1 MFFQSK
7 KALEQCTRHLDSSQ
21 ALINAIEQN
30 VATISFTPQGEIIA
44 ANNRFLSLM
53 AFEPQE
59 IIGRHHRMLCTQDY
73 SQSSNYADFWQALR
87 QQKSHRGRFLR
98 QTKHGKRVWLEAS
111 YFPVLSP
118 EGQLD
123 HIYKIATDVTADQE
137 HLNRL
142 TSINTAL
149 DRSLAR
155 VEFTTTGEVLNANE
169 NFLQLMGYSLTAVE
183 GRHHRMFCDEDFY
196 RQQPHF

>member
-1 MFFQSK
+1 MFFRDK
-7 KALEQCTRHLDSSQ
+7 KALEQCTRHLGSSQ

-44 ANNRFLSLM
+44 ANDRFLSLM
-53 AFEPQE
+53 GFEPKE

-111 YFPVLSP
+111 YFPVLSS

-123 HIYKIATDVTADQE
+123 HIYKIATDVTCDQE

-149 DRSLAR
+149 DRPLAR
-155 VEFTTTGEVLNANE
+155 VEFNTTGEVLSAND

-183 GRHHRMFCDEDFY
+183 GKHHRMFCDEDFY